1 MTYTLGQ
8 LITEW
13 GVLDGTDKAPGAARA
28 STDSWTVAVNGVKQ
42 DAKVTDVVLKAHD
55 EVALFHGTAPA
66 MLPSTFKFPEGL

>member
-13 GVLDGTDKAPGAARA
+13 GVLDGTDKAPGAARS

-42 DAKVTDVVLKAHD
+42 DTKVTDVVLKAHD
-55 EVALFHGTAPA
+55 EVVLFHGTAPA
-66 MLPSTFKFPEGL
+66 TLPSAFKFPEGL